1 MRRIRVLRRLLHKM
15 RDAKKI
21 DRHIYHTLYLH
32 AKGNQFKNKRVLIEQ
47 IHDMKTEKAK
57 EKALAEQAEAR
68 KGRARARLA
77 RKAEREAKKAAAAEA
92 AES

>member
-1 MRRIRVLRRLLHKM
+1 M

-21 DRHIYHTLYLH
+21 DKHIYHSLYML
-32 AKGNQFKNKRVLIEQ
+32 AKGNQFKNKRVLLET
-47 IHDMKTEKAK
+47 IHEMKAVKAR

-77 RKAEREAKKAAAAEA
+77 RKADRVAKKEAAADEA
-92 AES
+92 SS